1 MDATSSSRRAT
12 LKVCKEKMVKKMIKI
27 AVMMGLAL
35 AGLVS
40 HADEVLYWMV
50 DNPTITDWYYT
61 QYKLADRQTTM
72 DGNKMEFARVA
83 AVRADQVAD
92 YNEKRFDSDVFTES
106 DFVYLDLYYERGGS
120 WVIDNPTGQGRDVA
134 FITTGGKVEPYQRAS
149 IAASLTTARGD
160 VDWTTY
166 SFSVEL
172 GTFNEDG
179 DWVLAAMSGTE
190 TYEALTGYISQQLVI
205 PTQQIWTPGAF
216 VAPEPTSGLLMVF
229 GLALLGL
236 KRKKEV

>member
-1 MDATSSSRRAT
+1 MDATSSSRRET
-12 LKVCKEKMVKKMIKI
+12 LNVCKEKMVKKMIKI

-83 AVRADQVAD
+83 AFQDLAGDRSYAQTRM
-92 YNEKRFDSDVFTES
+92 NEGFSGDI
-106 DFVYLDLYYERGGS
+106 VYLDLYLPDG
-120 WVIDNPTGQGRDVA
+120 
-134 FITTGGKVEPYQRAS
+134 TGGWTLDIPNNSTGIITDGKVDPYERAS
-149 IAASLTTARGD
+149 IAASLAFAGKIPGTALD
-160 VDWTTY
+160 AF
-166 SFSVEL
+166 SFAIEL
-172 GTFNEDG
+172 GTYDDNG
-179 DWVLAAMSGTE
+179 NWVLAAISDTE
-190 TYEALTGYISQQLVI
+190 TYTALTGYISQQLDI
-205 PTQQIWTPGAF
+205 PYAIPWSPNAF